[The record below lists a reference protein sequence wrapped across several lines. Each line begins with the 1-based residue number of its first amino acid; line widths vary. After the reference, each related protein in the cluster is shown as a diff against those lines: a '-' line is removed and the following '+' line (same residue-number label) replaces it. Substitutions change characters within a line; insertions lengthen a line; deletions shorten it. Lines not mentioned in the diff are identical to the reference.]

1 VEWIRRGLR
10 FECQPDCGKCC
21 TSAREGSVFL
31 EPSDLEALARKVGL
45 SVRRFVS
52 RYTWR
57 EEGGDLELRKTPSG
71 DCVFLVDRACS
82 VHDAKP
88 LQCAAYPFLP
98 LDGFTPVE
106 SPYTWRYEKKFCPGI
121 GKGPLFPKKFIVAIS
136 RGRGRVDGFDV

>member
-1 VEWIRRGLR
+1 M
-10 FECQPDCGKCC
+10 
-21 TSAREGSVFL
+21 FL

-45 SVRRFVS
+45 SVRQFVS

-57 EEGGDLELRKTPSG
+57 EEGGDLELGKTPSG
-71 DCVFLVDRACS
+71 DCVFLVERACS

-121 GKGPLFPKKFIVAIS
+121 GKGPLFSKKRIVAIS
-136 RGRGRVDGFDV
+136 RGRGRVGGFEV